1 MFRQQPIKN
10 SSKPVWDVEKLHPLV
25 RELNEQSQESI
36 SGGNLNTI
44 KPQGDRVAL
53 VLLFPNPFA

>member
-10 SSKPVWDVEKLHPLV
+10 SSKPVLDLQQLHPLV
-25 RELNEQSQESI
+25 SELNEQSQESI
-36 SGGNLNTI
+36 SGGIVTN
-44 KPQGDRVAL
+44 KPLAL